1 MSAEEF
7 RPPFWLRIASNAP
20 LIAAAAILLSGG
32 IREGAGG
39 TLAFGIAATALMVG
53 FVVRSMMLKIV
64 AGENG
69 VTVVNWRSTQRY
81 PWSDVLFFEYDR
93 AGLWLTRRSKE
104 RVAVK
109 AFSFG
114 RALKPVQRQG
124 KAVAEQLETIRKAHK
139 APPASQQ
146 RQRKKKR

>member
-1 MSAEEF
+1 MTEEF

-39 TLAFGIAATALMVG
+39 TLAFGLFVTALMVG
-53 FVVRSMMLKIV
+53 FVVRSMMLKIT
-64 AGENG
+64 AGPQG
-69 VTVVNWRSTQRY
+69 VTVVNWRGTQRF

-109 AFSFG
+109 AFAFG
-114 RALKPVQRQG
+114 RALKPVQRRG
-124 KAVAEQLETIRKAHK
+124 EAVAERLEAIRKAHK
-139 APPASQQ
+139 APPAQQ
-146 RQRKKKR
+146 RPRKKKR